1 MDCSQK
7 GSRGRR
13 SSWGRNGWKA
23 EGWNKCRWVL
33 WALLLVLTGTPSL
46 LATLLLTGTLQ
57 LLATFVLIGTPP
69 LLAAFV
75 VIGTPPLLVTLVA
88 CSRNFHNIGPSL
100 LGNFMCTSCA
110 AAFPFCHVTQY
121 SSFIA
126 CMASHR
132 RALDR
137 KVLSLSL
144 LFNMSQ

>member
-1 MDCSQK
+1 
-7 GSRGRR
+7 
-13 SSWGRNGWKA
+13 
-23 EGWNKCRWVL
+23 
-33 WALLLVLTGTPSL
+33 VLTGTPSL

-100 LGNFMCTSCA
+100 HGNIMCTGCA
-110 AAFPFCHVTQY
+110 AAFPFCRVTQY

-126 CMASHR
+126 CRASNR

-137 KVLSLSL
+137 KVLSLTL
-144 LFNMSQ
+144 LFNKSQ